1 MNINTTH
8 FFCGLL
14 LFTCAI
20 SNECAAEQPTPMK
33 PENLF
38 EEHAVSVQED
48 GEDISFRYRLLRP
61 ETSDSN
67 KKFPLVIFFHGAGE
81 RGSDNARQL
90 KYFPTWMTSDSLR
103 KKYPCFILAPQ
114 CREGYRWSAVDMTTD
129 MQAAMKA
136 LDHVI
141 ETEAIDTDQILVT
154 GLSMGGAAAWEVAM
168 RLPERIAAAVPVCG
182 KSEEQYAELA
192 KDVPLWVVHGDA
204 DKVIPVHCSRSMVA
218 AVKEAGGNPKYT
230 ELPGVGHDSWTA
242 AYHDEELLD
251 WFFKQHR

>member
-1 MNINTTH
+1 MRLCTPY
-8 FFCGLL
+8 FFCGLIL
-14 LFTCAI
+14 CVYL
-20 SNECAAEQPTPMK
+20 SNQCAAEEPTPMK
-33 PENLF
+33 LEKLY
-38 EEHAVSVQED
+38 EEQTVSIEED
-48 GEDISFRYRLLRP
+48 GHDVSFRYRLFRP
-61 ETSDSN
+61 ESADSQ
-67 KKFPLVIFFHGAGE
+67 KKFPLVLFFHGAGE
-81 RGSDNARQL
+81 RGSDNLNQL
-90 KYFPTWMTSDSLR
+90 KYFPTWMTTKPLR
-103 KKYPCFILAPQ
+103 DKYPCFILAPQ

-129 MQAAMKA
+129 MEAALKA

-154 GLSMGGAAAWEVAM
+154 GLSMGGAATWEVAM

-204 DKVIPVHCSRSMVA
+204 DKVIPVDCSRSMVA

-242 AYHDEELLD
+242 AYHDKEILD